1 MSSDR
6 FDNNSNQALAAAQTP
21 DAGEVTGKDS
31 RETEFRSPRFQGLDT
46 WGTGEVLAALL
57 AGQHQGL
64 HAVWGALQTLEQAV
78 AMAVQRLSSDEG
90 RIIYVGAGTS
100 GRLAV
105 LDGIELTPTFGWP
118 PQRLVYL
125 FAGGE
130 KGLIHS
136 IEGAEDDA
144 GLARDLVE
152 RTNIG
157 PADVVL
163 ALAASGTTPYTRAAV
178 AEARKK
184 GALTIS
190 FANNP
195 GSPLLDDAQIGVLLR
210 SGPEVLAGS
219 TRLGAGTAQKVAL
232 NLFSTALM
240 VGLNKVYAGYMVDMV
255 ASNEKLKNRAA
266 AMVMELT
273 RCDAAKARAALEQT
287 DYGIK
292 LAVLLVGG
300 MEKPTAEELLERHN
314 GNLGAAIKSNS

>member
-6 FDNNSNQALAAAQTP
+6 FDNNSNQASPAAQTP
-21 DAGEVTGKDS
+21 DAGAGPGKDN
-31 RETEFRSPRFQGLDT
+31 RETEFRSPRFQGLET

-78 AMAVQRLSSDEG
+78 AMAVQRLSSDDG

-118 PQRLVYL
+118 PERLAYL

-178 AEARKK
+178 TAAREK

-240 VGLNKVYAGYMVDMV
+240 VGLNKVHAGYMVDMV

-273 RCDAAKARAALEQT
+273 RCDAGQAHAALEQA

-300 MEKPTAEELLERHN
+300 MEKPAAEDLLERHN
-314 GNLGAAIKSNS
+314 GNLGAAINSNS